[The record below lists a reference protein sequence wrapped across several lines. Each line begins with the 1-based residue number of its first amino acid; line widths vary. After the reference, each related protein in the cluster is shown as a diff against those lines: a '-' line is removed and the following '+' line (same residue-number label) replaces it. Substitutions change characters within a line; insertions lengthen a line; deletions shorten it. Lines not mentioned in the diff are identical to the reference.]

1 MRKALISALMMTLL
15 ILPGCGGREERMQ
28 TGFQT
33 LRQAVTM
40 AERVEAQVELAA
52 NYGGTVSAYT
62 LAMTYDGQETVVEVL
77 APELIAGIRASA
89 QKGETTVAYEDV
101 ILGAGPLDE
110 EGLTPVSALPV
121 MMNAIASGYVE
132 LLWWESDY
140 IAARLY
146 VGETSVLT
154 LWIDGETLTPVSGE
168 ISSGGETVVACQFT
182 DWKIT

>member
-15 ILPGCGGREERMQ
+15 VLPGCGGREERME
-28 TGFQT
+28 TGFET

-40 AERVEAQVELAA
+40 AEQVETHVELAA

-62 LAMTYDGQETVVEVL
+62 LAVTYDGQKTVIEVL
-77 APELIAGIRASA
+77 APEMIAGIRASA
-89 QKGETTVAYEDV
+89 QKGETTVAYENV

-110 EGLTPVSALPV
+110 EGLTPMSALPV
-121 MMNAIASGYVE
+121 MLEAIASGYVE
-132 LLWWESDY
+132 LLWMEGDY

-154 LWIDGETLTPVSGE
+154 LWIDSQTLTPVSGE
-168 ISSGGETVVACQFT
+168 IASDGVTVVSCQFT